1 MPHRS
6 SDILTERALTELEA
20 RRRMNRLG
28 IESPFMRC
36 PHLGCDHGWI
46 EHFDLAN
53 ACRWYSICPTCEGS
67 GQVLAEPPA
76 PDFVIRFRDWWAE
89 KRKWWRED
97 PVAGLLKLA
106 GAILIGSVIFYAFA
120 FLRSAA
126 GLLEWR
132 P

>member
-1 MPHRS
+1 MPHHS
-6 SDILTERALTELEA
+6 VDQKVEQALTEIEA

-46 EHFDLAN
+46 EHFDLEN
-53 ACRWYSICPTCEGS
+53 ASRWYSLCPTCEGS
-67 GQVLAEPPA
+67 GQVLAEAPA
-76 PDFVIRFRDWWAE
+76 PDFVIKLRDWWAA

>member
-6 SDILTERALTELEA
+6 SDILTERALTEIEA

-46 EHFDLAN
+46 EHFDLEN
-53 ACRWYSICPTCEGS
+53 ASRWYSLCPTCEGS

-89 KRKWWRED
+89 KRREWRKD
-97 PVAGLLKLA
+97 PVAELLELA
-106 GAILIGSVIFYAFA
+106 GAVVIGSLVLLLFG
-120 FLRSAA
+120 FLRA
-126 GLLEWR
+126 L
-132 P
+132 

>member
-28 IESPFMRC
+28 VESPFMRC

-76 PDFVIRFRDWWAE
+76 PDFVVRFRDWWAE
-89 KRKWWRED
+89 KRIWWRENQ
-97 PVAGLLKLA
+97 VAGLLKLA
-106 GAILIGSVIFYAFA
+106 GAVIIGAGFFYLVGLI
-120 FLRSAA
+120 RAA
-126 GLLEWR
+126 VGILEWK